1 MSTYT
6 PIATQTLTSNT
17 ASIVFAGIPQIYT
30 NLIIIINAGATANED
45 LGLRFNNDSGTNY
58 SNNVF
63 AGNGTTVSAG
73 SENNATALACTS
85 NAYIRTS
92 INNIVKIMIG
102 NYTNPVNYKSIQITA
117 GLGASGG
124 GAQEIIGGYY
134 RKTTPITSLT
144 FFGKNSGHSFLA
156 GSTFSLYG
164 IVSGGGYANGGDIV
178 KTDGTY

>member
-30 NLIIIINAGATANED
+30 DLIIIVNAGATANED
-45 LGLRFNNDSGTNY
+45 LGLRFNGDSNSYY

-73 SENNATALACTS
+73 SENNANALACTS

-92 INNIVKIMIG
+92 IGNIVKIMVG
-102 NYTNPVNYKSIQITA
+102 NYTNATVNKSVQITA

-134 RKTTPITSLT
+134 RQTTPITSIS
-144 FFGKNSGHSFLA
+144 FFGKNSGHSFLS

-164 IVSGGGYANGGDIV
+164 FVSGCGYANG
-178 KTDGTY
+178 